1 MSVRFWP
8 AVASDKLTHSTGVPC
23 DYGCIF
29 GISGPCKGIEP
40 GMLNSV
46 FREKDSFLVNGG
58 PEHRVYWFYF
68 FKLPEKLYGAD
79 IPRFSKEDEAKL
91 LDKLRE
97 ENILPTLKFGELVD
111 KTITSNM
118 TALPEY
124 IYSRWYYER
133 ILTIG
138 DASHKVRR
146 SLSAKSAR
154 MCNVLTPSAGP
165 SNRRPWWERSD

>member
-1 MSVRFWP
+1 MSVRFWL
-8 AVASDKLTHSTGVPC
+8 AVASDKLIHSTGVPC

-91 LDKLRE
+91 LEKLRE

-146 SLSAKSAR
+146 NLSAMSAR
-154 MCNVLTPSAGP
+154 MCNLLTPSAGP